1 MSSLS
6 YNPNINIPSYHNMTN
21 DYTVPIEQFR
31 PDTKSSNY
39 YNSEGKS
46 SKYYN
51 SENMM
56 GNNMMG
62 NNMMGNNMMGNNM
75 MGNNTMGNTMENYN
89 NMMPMMPMNYN
100 PSYLPTNNYKKSINT
115 YEPFK
120 NDNSKIDWYLIGK
133 KIVIYTILFLIMS
146 HLIMNNMICRF
157 IPFVGENEIACMV
170 MKGFIMSIVI
180 IILQTIL

>member
-6 YNPNINIPSYHNMTN
+6 YNPNINIPSYHNMSN

-31 PDTKSSNY
+31 PDAKSSNY

-46 SKYYN
+46 SKYFN
-51 SENMM
+51 SDNMM

-62 NNMMGNNMMGNNM
+62 NNMMSNN
-75 MGNNTMGNTMENYN
+75 MENYN
-89 NMMPMMPMNYN
+89 NIPMNYN

-170 MKGFIMSIVI
+170 MKGFIMSVVI